1 MKELINTDKA
11 PAAVGPYSQ
20 AVKVD
25 TGKMIFCSGQI
36 PLDPVSGKIMG
47 ASAGEQAEQVL
58 KNLTAVLHAAG
69 AELKNVVKASIYLTS
84 MADFQ
89 AVNDVYSRYFTLDLP
104 ARICIEVSRLP
115 KDVKVEIEAIA
126 IL

>member
-20 AVKVD
+20 AIKVD
-25 TGKMIFCSGQI
+25 AGKMIFCSGQI
-36 PLDPVSGKIMG
+36 PLDPISGKIMG

-58 KNLTAVLHAAG
+58 KNLSAVLHAAG
-69 AELKNVVKASIYLTS
+69 AELKNVVKANIYLTS

-89 AVNDVYSRYFTLDLP
+89 AVNDVYARYFTLDLP
-104 ARICIEVSRLP
+104 ARACVEVARLP

-126 IL
+126 VI